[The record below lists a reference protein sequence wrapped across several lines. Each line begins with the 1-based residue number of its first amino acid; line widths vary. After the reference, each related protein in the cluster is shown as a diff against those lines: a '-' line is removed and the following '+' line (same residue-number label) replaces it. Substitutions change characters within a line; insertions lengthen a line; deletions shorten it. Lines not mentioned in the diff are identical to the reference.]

1 MSVVLAARE
10 RTDLRKSA
18 LNELRKEGYVPA
30 VVYGRDEETKPIAVK
45 KGDLLK
51 TISEV
56 GRNGI
61 FQLEVSG
68 KPRSV
73 VLGDFQT
80 DPIQRDIIHADFLY
94 VTEHTELNTKVNVS
108 VTGEAPGVKEGGILQ
123 IVLHELEIT
132 AKPQDIPESI
142 ELDVSSLGIN
152 DSIKVEAIRDKYSK
166 LDIHHDDEEAI
177 VVILPPEKTDEEET
191 VEEQETEDAESASK

>member
-123 IVLHELEIT
+123 IVLHELRLRL
-132 AKPQDIPESI
+132 PQDIPESI
-142 ELDVSSLGIN
+142 ELDVFIGIT
-152 DSIKVEAIRDKYSK
+152 ILLRLK
-166 LDIHHDDEEAI
+166 LSRQIQQ
-177 VVILPPEKTDEEET
+177 T
-191 VEEQETEDAESASK
+191 